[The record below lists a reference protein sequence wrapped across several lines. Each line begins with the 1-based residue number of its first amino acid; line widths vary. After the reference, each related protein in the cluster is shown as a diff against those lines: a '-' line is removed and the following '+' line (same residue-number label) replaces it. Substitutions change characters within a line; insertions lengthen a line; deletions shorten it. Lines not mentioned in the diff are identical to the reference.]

1 MTDLSNIDG
10 NCTYARSLAIGRSE
24 YISMAGTLVTI
35 LAFILTSV
43 ITHRFINVTLR
54 KAKKLNTPF
63 YLLFLHDRIL
73 VLVFSVHWMLV
84 FLLPLTG
91 LVTNLICEIRVAAVL
106 TAAYAMEYYLN
117 YAVIYSSISI
127 SLLRVAAVLN
137 PVGSRKSQ
145 GRISVIL
152 VVFVY
157 SLPWITMWFLV
168 PAVAF
173 YTPVTDTAS
182 VILVYVPVYREW
194 RNSLASLIVT
204 GVGCGMDLVCFFIT
218 IAGWRKLASRGASS
232 LRRSERS
239 LLYMTFSVCV
249 SLSVNFALQVLF
261 YKSIFAETLFF
272 IRGFIYDILLFV
284 PTWTFYFT
292 HPVFKN
298 GTKFEQSSAG
308 VITVL
313 PSRS

>member
-24 YISMAGTLVTI
+24 YISMAGTFVTI
-35 LAFILTSV
+35 LAFISTSV

-73 VLVFSVHWMLV
+73 VLVFSAHWMLV

-91 LVTNLICEIRVAAVL
+91 LMTNLICEIRVTAVL
-106 TAAYAMEYYLN
+106 TAAYAMEYYFN

-145 GRISVIL
+145 GRLSVIL

-157 SLPWITMWFLV
+157 SLPWLTMWFL
-168 PAVAF
+168 
-173 YTPVTDTAS
+173 
-182 VILVYVPVYREW
+182 W

-218 IAGWRKLASRGASS
+218 VAGWRKLASSRGASS